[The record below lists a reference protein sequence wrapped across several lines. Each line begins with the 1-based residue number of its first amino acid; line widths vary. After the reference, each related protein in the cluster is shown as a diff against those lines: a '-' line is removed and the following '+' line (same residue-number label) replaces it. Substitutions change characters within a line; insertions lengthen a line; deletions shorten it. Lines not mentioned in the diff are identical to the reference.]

1 MIELKKVNKA
11 FGEKEIIK
19 DLDLIIPDGKTLA
32 IVGPSGGGKT
42 TLLRI

>member
-19 DLDLIIPDGKTLA
+19 DLDLIIPDGQKN
-32 IVGPSGGGKT
+32 ISY
-42 TLLRI
+42 RRSFRWR

>member
-19 DLDLIIPDGKTLA
+19 DLDLIIPDGKH
-32 IVGPSGGGKT
+32 
-42 TLLRI
+42 